1 MRLGELWWG
10 GIPVDYSDEQKRLIH
25 DVQPVYPD
33 TARQAGIEGNVTL
46 RLLIGKDGHV
56 QEVRPLSGQRSAGER
71 SDRRRER
78 VALQADAAR
87 RAGSTGGYYR
97 QYRISFAINSAAR
110 NEHRC
115 NSGHRIQR
123 NSWR

>member
-25 DVQPVYPD
+25 DVQPAYPD

-56 QEVRPLSGQRSAGER
+56 QEVRPLSGQLLL
-71 SDRRRER
+71 
-78 VALQADAAR
+78 V
-87 RAGSTGGYYR
+87 
-97 QYRISFAINSAAR
+97 SAAIAAVK
-110 NEHRC
+110 E
-115 NSGHRIQR
+115 
-123 NSWR
+123 WRYKPMLLDGQAQPVVTTVSIGFRLQ